1 MLRERH
7 QVFRTILIG
16 CDAMCILAAQVGAYL
31 VRFEG
36 MEHSARNPSYDT
48 HAIPLILLPLMAL
61 ALFRAG
67 LYQPRRDQRFIR
79 EAGVILRAVLFGT
92 LLVVL
97 AYYLLKKRLFSGE
110 GFPEDLSRAQFAIF
124 GVMAFGILSAWRLVF
139 RTTLQSLRRRGWN
152 LRHVAIIG
160 TGRLGQVVYHT
171 LSRNSWTGITP
182 AYFVAHG
189 DHVTTPTLCGL
200 PVLGSINQLDDIL
213 RQHQVSGVFVA
224 LPQRKSAELPRL
236 LSHLDRHA
244 IDVRVV
250 PDVTPKYA
258 PIAMTTSELDGM
270 PILTLRQSPLMGW
283 AAVSKRIID
292 ILGALAAL
300 IVFLPVMAILAI
312 LVRLSGPGPIIF
324 RQPRASLGGRRFMI
338 YKFRTMR
345 HAGQEQ
351 QALADAGKGEEAW
364 TSPDDPRITR
374 IGRILRRTSLD
385 ELPQLFNVL
394 LGEMSLVGP
403 RPERPELIAKFR
415 EDWRGYILRQHVKAG
430 MTGWAQVNGL
440 RGKTSLRKRLQY
452 DLFYIRN
459 WSLGFD
465 LRILWLTLLRG
476 FVHPN
481 AH

>member
-16 CDAMCILAAQVGAYL
+16 CDAACILAAQVGAYL
-31 VRFEG
+31 IRFEF
-36 MEHSARNPSYDT
+36 MSHTARNPSYDT
-48 HAIPLILLPLMAL
+48 HAVPLVLLPLMVF

-67 LYQPRRDQRFIR
+67 LYQPRRDQRFVR
-79 EAGVILRAVLFGT
+79 EAAVILRAVTLGA

-97 AYYLLKKRLFSGE
+97 GYYLLKKRFFTGE

-124 GVMAFGILSAWRLVF
+124 AGLAFIILLVWRFSFRSA
-139 RTTLQSLRRRGWN
+139 LQALRKRGWN

-171 LSRNSWTGITP
+171 LSRNTWTGIKP
-182 AYFVAHG
+182 AYFISHG
-189 DHVTTPTLCGL
+189 EQITTPTLCGL
-200 PVLGSINQLDDIL
+200 PVLGGLNRIDDIL
-213 RQHQVSGVFVA
+213 REHEVSGVFVA
-224 LPQRKSAELPRL
+224 LPQRKAVELPRL

-258 PIAMTTSELDGM
+258 PIAMTTSDLDGM

-292 ILGALAAL
+292 VAGAMVAL
-300 IVFLPVMAILAI
+300 VVFLPLMAVIAL
-312 LVRLSGPGPIIF
+312 LVRLSGPGPVIF
-324 RQPRASLGGRRFMI
+324 RQPRASLGGRQFMI
-338 YKFRTMR
+338 FKFRTM
-345 HAGQEQ
+345 HHVAQEQ
-351 QALADAGKGEEAW
+351 QTLTDEGRGEDAW
-364 TSPDDPRITR
+364 TSPGDPRITR

-403 RPERPELIAKFR
+403 RPERPELVAKFR

-440 RGKTSLRKRLQY
+440 RGRTSLRKRLQY